1 VRLEDRVALITGA
14 GSGIGRATAEV
25 FAREGARVACA
36 DIDAGAAART
46 ADGITRAGGTAVAV
60 GGDVARAGD
69 VRAMV
74 DRAVAAW
81 GRLDVLFNNAGIP
94 QRPTPID
101 EFDDGFYEQLMA
113 VNVRGVYLGVKHAV
127 PVMKRQGGGVIINT
141 ASTAAIR
148 PRGGLNIYC
157 ATKGAVIALTSA
169 LALELAP
176 FRIRV
181 CAIAPVVTDT
191 PMLPGF
197 MTGPDSPEIR
207 QALVASVPLGRLA
220 RPEDIAHGA
229 LFLASDEGAM
239 MTGSV
244 LPVDGGRCI

>member
-1 VRLEDRVALITGA
+1 VRLKDRVALISGA
-14 GSGIGRATAEV
+14 GSGIGRATALV

-36 DIDAGAAART
+36 DLDAAAAEKTAGDIVQAGGAAFAIGADVSLAR
-46 ADGITRAGGTAVAV
+46 
-60 GGDVARAGD
+60 DVA
-69 VRAMV
+69 AMV
-74 DRAVAAW
+74 NRAVAAW

-94 QRPTPID
+94 QRPTPI
-101 EFDDGFYEQLMA
+101 ESFDDVLYERLMA

-127 PVMKRQGGGVIINT
+127 PVMKQQGGGVIINT

-148 PRGGLNIYC
+148 PRGGLNVYC

-176 FRIRV
+176 FKIRV

-191 PMLPGF
+191 PMLRGF
-197 MTGPDSPEIR
+197 MAGPDSPETR
-207 QALVASVPLGRLA
+207 KALEATVPLGRLA

-239 MTGSV
+239 LTGSV